1 MNFYINNAY
10 NNKSYS
16 SSITSENQHKD
27 KDTDKLKKKKQIISE
42 KQGKY
47 YCTYVVDEKGQ
58 KVLLNKVP
66 ISQMEKQKVLENSTD
81 SGKTKSCHYNANK
94 NHSTAFQ
101 YKREMHMEATHR
113 KNLQEV
119 MNILKG
125 NVGIATTSKKL
136 FGY

>member
-1 MNFYINNAY
+1 MDLYINNAY
-10 NNKSYS
+10 N
-16 SSITSENQHKD
+16 SSITSEHQNKSKD
-27 KDTDKLKKKKQIISE
+27 ADKSQKKKQIVSE

-47 YCTYVVDEKGQ
+47 YCTYVVNEEGK

-66 ISQMEKQKVLENSTD
+66 IAQVEKQKVLGNQTEPD
-81 SGKTKSCHYNANK
+81 KTKFCDYNVVEND
-94 NHSTAFQ
+94 STAFECKQ
-101 YKREMHMEATHR
+101 QMHMNANHR

-125 NVGIATTSKKL
+125 SVGIPNTSNKL